1 MFVVLS
7 SESITVMINCPNHVK
22 GVFPRTVYL
31 HNYSTLSVY
40 TFLRIFVQQHNNIVY
55 YPSRTPSAG

>member
-1 MFVVLS
+1 
-7 SESITVMINCPNHVK
+7 MINCPNHVK
-22 GVFPRTVYL
+22 GVFPCAVYL